1 MTKVF
6 RGAITLTNRLH
17 YQSNIECNDIFT
29 IDFQNLLVNLHD
41 KFNNE
46 VHEIRKDRLTNQK
59 KARNGSMPTPLA
71 KSDANSDW
79 KIKDLPED
87 LRTPGIE
94 ISGPASIAS
103 MLINALNPGPGGE
116 RAEGDLDDDEDAAGH
131 TLEDSILA
139 ARNRMQATLG
149 TLSFDNSK
157 TGKHY
162 ELQPGKIPFFMHR
175 ERGLHLDEPM
185 ITIDGS
191 PISATI
197 LGTALTLFFGGR
209 EQHKQG
215 DGVYFYIPKTESAR
229 ETKFYNNLF
238 TEIKN
243 SVSEISNINI
253 KAIIL
258 IESLPAVFQMEEMLY
273 ALGDYAAGLNA
284 ARWDLKASIL
294 EYVMHDKEF
303 VWPDRFDVTIQNTE
317 FMSNIFRRL
326 VAVCLKHNAV
336 PIGGMATA
344 LPSKDEEVNKEAA
357 KSIKA
362 DKEWE
367 AKQGF
372 IRAWVAHIYHMDP
385 AAEPFKKLQKSGWK
399 PTDEMKNPD
408 NYPVK
413 IEKPNGTLTKEG
425 TRQNIRTLIEYIEGW
440 LNGRG
445 AKGIDR
451 LAGKPGK
458 RPALME
464 DLATA
469 RISTG
474 QIAQRIIHKSFSEDT
489 EQEHSFKLVKEII
502 IDEKRDIIKL
512 LGNNPSDAQIN
523 KYEDSS
529 KIAMKWIKN
538 YTEFNFRSLGSYSR
552 KDLGNIANDKEAF

>member
-1 MTKVF
+1 MSD
-6 RGAITLTNRLH
+6 RLSFNS
-17 YQSNIECNDIFT
+17 QIECDDIFT
-29 IDFQNLLVNLHD
+29 PEFQTLLVNLHD
-41 KFNNE
+41 KFNDE
-46 VHEIRKDRLTNQK
+46 VKQIRKERIENQE
-59 KARNGSMPTPLA
+59 KARNGIMPSPLE
-71 KSDANSDW
+71 KSEANGEW
-79 KIKDLPED
+79 KIGELPDD
-87 LRTPGIE
+87 LRKPGIE
-94 ISGPASIAS
+94 ISGPAGIAS
-103 MLINALNPGPGGE
+103 MLINALNPGPGGV

-131 TLEDSILA
+131 TLEDSIHA
-139 ARNRMQATLG
+139 TRNRMNATLG
-149 TLSFDNSK
+149 TLTFDNQT

-175 ERGLHLDEPM
+175 ERGLHLDEPSV
-185 ITIDGS
+185 TIDNE

-209 EQHKQG
+209 AQHKSG

-229 ETKFYNNLF
+229 ETKFYNTLF

-243 SVSEISNINI
+243 SVSEINDINI

-258 IESLPAVFQMEEMLY
+258 IESLPAVFQMEEMLH
-273 ALGDYAAGLNA
+273 ALGEYAAGLNA

-294 EYVMHDKEF
+294 EYVMHDKDF

-326 VAVCLKHNAV
+326 VAICLKHDAV

-344 LPSKDEEVNKEAA
+344 LPSRDEEVNIEAA

-385 AAEPFKKLQKSGWK
+385 AAEPFKKLRESGWE
-399 PTDEMKNPD
+399 PSEDMKNPD

-413 IEKPNGTLTKEG
+413 IDNPNGTLTKEG
-425 TRQNIRTLIEYIEGW
+425 TRQNVRTLLEYIEGW

-474 QIAQRIIHKSFSEDT
+474 QIAQRIVHKSFSEDT
-489 EQEHSFKLVKEII
+489 EEEHTFKLVKEII
-502 IDEKRDIIKL
+502 NDETKDIINL
-512 LGNNPSDAQIN
+512 LGDDATDDQKS
-523 KYEDSS
+523 KYEKSS
-529 KIAMKWIKN
+529 KIAMQWIKN
-538 YTEFNFRSLGSYSR
+538 YTDYEFRSLGSYTR
-552 KDLGNIANDKEAF
+552 DDLEKIASSPDAF

>member
-1 MTKVF
+1 
-6 RGAITLTNRLH
+6 LTNRLY

-29 IDFQNLLVNLHD
+29 EDFKNLLVNLHD

-46 VHEIRKDRLTNQK
+46 VKEIRKDRLANQE
-59 KARNGSMPTPLA
+59 KARNGTMPSPLA
-71 KSDANSDW
+71 KSDANGEW
-79 KIKDLPED
+79 EIKDLPED

-103 MLINALNPGPGGE
+103 MLINALNPGPGGV

-149 TLSFDNSK
+149 TLSFDNPK

-162 ELQPGKIPFFMHR
+162 ELQTGKIPFFMHR

-185 ITIDGS
+185 VKIDGS
-191 PISATI
+191 PIAATI

-209 EQHKQG
+209 EQHKKG

-243 SVSEISNINI
+243 SVPEIFNINI

-258 IESLPAVFQMEEMLY
+258 IESLPAVFQMEEMLF

-344 LPSKDEEVNKEAA
+344 LPSKDEEVNIEAA

-367 AKQGF
+367 ANQGF

-385 AAEPFKKLQKSGWK
+385 ASEPFKKLRESGWE

-413 IEKPNGTLTKEG
+413 IDNPNGTLTKEG
-425 TRQNIRTLIEYIEGW
+425 TRQNIRTLLEYIEGW

-489 EQEHSFKLVKEII
+489 EQEHSYKLVKEII
-502 IDEKRDIIKL
+502 LDETKDIIKL
-512 LGNNPSDAQIN
+512 LGENASDDQIN

-529 KIAMKWIKN
+529 KIAMQWIKN

-552 KDLGNIANDKEAF
+552 KDLDDIANEKDAF

>member
-1 MTKVF
+1 M
-6 RGAITLTNRLH
+6 RDRLSF
-17 YQSNIECNDIFT
+17 QSQIECNDIFT
-29 IDFQNLLVNLHD
+29 PEFQTLLVNLHD
-41 KFNNE
+41 KFSDE
-46 VHEIRKDRLTNQK
+46 VKEIRKERIENQE
-59 KARNGSMPTPLA
+59 KARNGIMPAPLD
-71 KSDANSDW
+71 KSEANGEW
-79 KIKDLPED
+79 KIDDLPED
-87 LRTPGIE
+87 LRKPGIE
-94 ISGPASIAS
+94 ISGPAGIAS
-103 MLINALNPGPGGE
+103 MLINALNPGPGGV

-131 TLEDSILA
+131 TLEDSIHA
-139 ARNRMQATLG
+139 TRNRMNATLG
-149 TLSFDNSK
+149 TLTFDNKK

-162 ELQPGKIPFFMHR
+162 ELEPGKIPFFMHR
-175 ERGLHLDEPM
+175 ERGLHLDEPDV
-185 ITIDGS
+185 TIDGE

-209 EQHKQG
+209 EQHKKG
-215 DGVYFYIPKTESAR
+215 EGVYFYIPKTESAR
-229 ETKFYNNLF
+229 EAKFYNSLF
-238 TEIKN
+238 TEIKK
-243 SVSEISNINI
+243 SVNEINDINI

-258 IESLPAVFQMEEMLY
+258 IESLPAVFQMEEMLF
-273 ALGDYAAGLNA
+273 ALGEYAAGLNA

-326 VAVCLKHNAV
+326 VAICLKHDAV

-344 LPSKDEEVNKEAA
+344 LPSRDEDVNIEAA

-385 AAEPFKKLQKSGWK
+385 AAEPFKKLRQSGWE
-399 PTDEMKNPD
+399 PSEDMKNPD

-413 IEKPNGTLTKEG
+413 IDNPKGTLTKEG
-425 TRQNIRTLIEYIEGW
+425 TRQNVRTLLEYIEGW

-489 EQEHSFKLVKEII
+489 EEEHSFKLVKEII
-502 IDEKRDIIKL
+502 NDETRDIIDL
-512 LGNNPSDAQIN
+512 LGDDATEDQKL
-523 KYEDSS
+523 KYIKSS
-529 KIAMKWIKN
+529 KIAMQWIKN
-538 YTEFNFRSLGSYSR
+538 YTEYEFRSLGSYTR
-552 KDLGNIANDKEAF
+552 DDLEKIAANPEPF

>member
-1 MTKVF
+1 MSK
-6 RGAITLTNRLH
+6 RLS
-17 YQSNIECNDIFT
+17 YESSIECSDIFT
-29 IDFQNLLVNLHD
+29 EEFQNLLVKLHD

-46 VHEIRKDRLTNQK
+46 VSEIRKERIANQE
-59 KARNGSMPTPLA
+59 KARKGIMPQLLEP
-71 KSDANSDW
+71 SDANGQWEIS
-79 KIKDLPED
+79 DLPED

-94 ISGPASIAS
+94 ISGPAGIAS
-103 MLINALNPGPGGE
+103 MLINALNPGPGGV

-131 TLEDSILA
+131 TLEDSIHA

-149 TLSFDNSK
+149 TLQFDNEK

-175 ERGLHLDEPM
+175 ERGLHLDEPQV
-185 ITIDGS
+185 TVDGN
-191 PISATI
+191 PISATV

-209 EQHKQG
+209 EQHKKG
-215 DGVYFYIPKTESAR
+215 EGVYFYIPKTESAR
-229 ETKFYNNLF
+229 ETKFYNSLF

-243 SVSEISNINI
+243 SVNELSDVKI
-253 KAIIL
+253 KGIIL

-273 ALGDYAAGLNA
+273 ALGEYAAGLNA

-294 EYVMHDKEF
+294 EYVMHDENF

-326 VAVCLKHNAV
+326 VAICLKHNAV

-344 LPSKDEEVNKEAA
+344 LPSKDEEVNIEAA

-372 IRAWVAHIYHMDP
+372 LRAWVAHIYHMDP
-385 AAEPFKKLQKSGWK
+385 AAEPFKKIRESGWE
-399 PTDEMKNPD
+399 PSEEMKNPD

-413 IEKPNGTLTKEG
+413 IENPKGTLTKEG
-425 TRQNIRTLIEYIEGW
+425 TRQNVRTLLEYIEGW

-451 LAGKPGK
+451 LAGRPGK

-474 QIAQRIIHKSFSEDT
+474 QIAQRIIHKSVSEDT
-489 EQEHSFKLVKEII
+489 EEEHNFKLVKEII
-502 IDEKRDIIKL
+502 NDETKDIINL
-512 LGNNPSDAQIN
+512 LGDNASDIQKSN
-523 KYEDSS
+523 YGKSS
-529 KIAMKWIKN
+529 KIAMQWIKN
-538 YTEFNFRSLGSYSR
+538 YTEYEFRSLGSYTR
-552 KDLGNIANDKEAF
+552 DDLEKISDSPDAF

>member
-1 MTKVF
+1 MSK
-6 RGAITLTNRLH
+6 RLS
-17 YQSNIECNDIFT
+17 YESSIECSDIFT
-29 IDFQNLLVNLHD
+29 EEFQNLLVKLHD

-46 VHEIRKDRLTNQK
+46 VSEIRKERIANQE
-59 KARNGSMPTPLA
+59 KARKGIMPQLLEP
-71 KSDANSDW
+71 SDANGQWEIS
-79 KIKDLPED
+79 DLPED

-94 ISGPASIAS
+94 ISGPAGIAS
-103 MLINALNPGPGGE
+103 MLINALNPGPGGV

-131 TLEDSILA
+131 TLEDSIHA

-149 TLSFDNSK
+149 TLQFDNEK

-175 ERGLHLDEPM
+175 ERGLHLDEPQV
-185 ITIDGS
+185 TVDGN
-191 PISATI
+191 PISATV
-197 LGTALTLFFGGR
+197 LGAALTLFFGGR
-209 EQHKQG
+209 EQHKKG
-215 DGVYFYIPKTESAR
+215 EGVYFYIPKTESAR
-229 ETKFYNNLF
+229 ETKFYNSLF

-243 SVSEISNINI
+243 SVNELSDVKI
-253 KAIIL
+253 KGIIL

-273 ALGDYAAGLNA
+273 ALGEYAAGLNA

-294 EYVMHDKEF
+294 EYVMHDENF

-326 VAVCLKHNAV
+326 VAICLKHNAV

-344 LPSKDEEVNKEAA
+344 LPSKDEEVNIEAA

-372 IRAWVAHIYHMDP
+372 LRAWVAHIYHMDP
-385 AAEPFKKLQKSGWK
+385 AAEPFKKIRESGWE
-399 PTDEMKNPD
+399 PSEEMKNPD

-413 IEKPNGTLTKEG
+413 IENPKGTLTKEG
-425 TRQNIRTLIEYIEGW
+425 TRQNVRTLLEYIEGW

-451 LAGKPGK
+451 LAGRPGK

-474 QIAQRIIHKSFSEDT
+474 QIAQRIIHKSVSEDT
-489 EQEHSFKLVKEII
+489 EEEHNFKLVKEII
-502 IDEKRDIIKL
+502 KDETKDIINL
-512 LGNNPSDAQIN
+512 LGDNASDIQKTN
-523 KYEDSS
+523 YGKSS
-529 KIAMKWIKN
+529 KIAMQWIKN
-538 YTEFNFRSLGSYSR
+538 YTEYEFRSLGSYTR
-552 KDLGNIANDKEAF
+552 DDLEKISNSPDAF

>member
-1 MTKVF
+1 MSD
-6 RGAITLTNRLH
+6 RLSFNS
-17 YQSNIECNDIFT
+17 QIECDDIFT
-29 IDFQNLLVNLHD
+29 PEFQTLLVNLHD
-41 KFNNE
+41 KFNDE
-46 VHEIRKDRLTNQK
+46 VKQIRKERIENQE
-59 KARNGSMPTPLA
+59 KARNGIMPSPLE
-71 KSDANSDW
+71 KSEANGEW
-79 KIKDLPED
+79 KIGELPDD
-87 LRTPGIE
+87 LRKPGIE
-94 ISGPASIAS
+94 ISGPAGIAS
-103 MLINALNPGPGGE
+103 MLINALNPGPGGV

-131 TLEDSILA
+131 TLEDSIHA
-139 ARNRMQATLG
+139 TRNRMNATLG
-149 TLSFDNSK
+149 TLTFDNQT

-175 ERGLHLDEPM
+175 ERGLHLDEPSV
-185 ITIDGS
+185 TIDNE

-209 EQHKQG
+209 AQHKSG

-229 ETKFYNNLF
+229 ETKFYNSLF

-243 SVSEISNINI
+243 SVSEINDINI

-258 IESLPAVFQMEEMLY
+258 IESLPAVFQMEEMLH
-273 ALGDYAAGLNA
+273 ALGEYAAGLNA

-294 EYVMHDKEF
+294 EYVMHDKDF

-326 VAVCLKHNAV
+326 VAICLKHDAV

-344 LPSKDEEVNKEAA
+344 LPSRDEEVNIEAA

-385 AAEPFKKLQKSGWK
+385 AAEPFKKLRESGWE
-399 PTDEMKNPD
+399 PSEDMKNPD

-413 IEKPNGTLTKEG
+413 IDNPNGTLTKEG
-425 TRQNIRTLIEYIEGW
+425 TRQNVRTLLEYIEGW

-474 QIAQRIIHKSFSEDT
+474 QIAQRIVHKSFSEDT
-489 EQEHSFKLVKEII
+489 EEEHTFKLVKEII
-502 IDEKRDIIKL
+502 NDETKDIINL
-512 LGNNPSDAQIN
+512 LGDDATDDQKS
-523 KYEDSS
+523 KYEKSS
-529 KIAMKWIKN
+529 KIAMQWIKN
-538 YTEFNFRSLGSYSR
+538 YTDYEFRSLGSYTR
-552 KDLGNIANDKEAF
+552 DDLEKIASSPDAF

>member
-1 MTKVF
+1 
-6 RGAITLTNRLH
+6 LSDRLSFNS
-17 YQSNIECNDIFT
+17 QIECDDIFT
-29 IDFQNLLVNLHD
+29 PEFQTLLVNLHD
-41 KFNNE
+41 KFNDE
-46 VHEIRKDRLTNQK
+46 VKQIRKERIENQE
-59 KARNGSMPTPLA
+59 KARNGIMPSPLE
-71 KSDANSDW
+71 KSEANGEW
-79 KIKDLPED
+79 KIGELPDD
-87 LRTPGIE
+87 LRKPGIE
-94 ISGPASIAS
+94 ISGPAGIAS
-103 MLINALNPGPGGE
+103 MLINALNPGPGGV

-131 TLEDSILA
+131 TLEDSIHA
-139 ARNRMQATLG
+139 TRNRMNATLG
-149 TLSFDNSK
+149 TLTFDNQT

-175 ERGLHLDEPM
+175 ERGLHLDEPSV
-185 ITIDGS
+185 TIDNE

-209 EQHKQG
+209 AQHKSG

-229 ETKFYNNLF
+229 ETKFYNSLF

-243 SVSEISNINI
+243 SVSEINDINI

-258 IESLPAVFQMEEMLY
+258 IESLPAVFQMEEMLH
-273 ALGDYAAGLNA
+273 ALGEYAAGLNA

-294 EYVMHDKEF
+294 EYVMHDKDF

-326 VAVCLKHNAV
+326 VAICLKHDAV

-344 LPSKDEEVNKEAA
+344 LPSRDEEVNIEAA

-385 AAEPFKKLQKSGWK
+385 AAEPFKKLRESGWE
-399 PTDEMKNPD
+399 PSEDMKNPD

-413 IEKPNGTLTKEG
+413 IDNPNGTLTKEG
-425 TRQNIRTLIEYIEGW
+425 TRQNVRTLLEYIEGW

-474 QIAQRIIHKSFSEDT
+474 QIAQRIVHKSFSEDT
-489 EQEHSFKLVKEII
+489 EEEHTFKLVKEII
-502 IDEKRDIIKL
+502 NDETKDIINL
-512 LGNNPSDAQIN
+512 LGDDATDDQKS
-523 KYEDSS
+523 KYEKSS
-529 KIAMKWIKN
+529 KIAMQWIKN
-538 YTEFNFRSLGSYSR
+538 YTDYEFRSLGSYTR
-552 KDLGNIANDKEAF
+552 DDLEKIASSPDAF

>member
-1 MTKVF
+1 MSD
-6 RGAITLTNRLH
+6 RLSFNS
-17 YQSNIECNDIFT
+17 QIECDDIFT
-29 IDFQNLLVNLHD
+29 PEFQTLLVNLHD
-41 KFNNE
+41 KFNDE
-46 VHEIRKDRLTNQK
+46 VKQIRKERIENQE
-59 KARNGSMPTPLA
+59 KARNGIMPSPLE
-71 KSDANSDW
+71 KSEANGEW
-79 KIKDLPED
+79 KIGELPDD
-87 LRTPGIE
+87 LRKPGIE
-94 ISGPASIAS
+94 ISGPAGIAS
-103 MLINALNPGPGGE
+103 MLINALNPGPGGV

-131 TLEDSILA
+131 TLEDSIHA
-139 ARNRMQATLG
+139 TRNRMNATLG
-149 TLSFDNSK
+149 TLTFDNQT

-175 ERGLHLDEPM
+175 ERGLHLDEPSV
-185 ITIDGS
+185 TIDNE

-209 EQHKQG
+209 AQHKSG

-229 ETKFYNNLF
+229 ETKFYNSLF

-243 SVSEISNINI
+243 SVSEINDINI

-258 IESLPAVFQMEEMLY
+258 IESLPAVFQMEEMLH
-273 ALGDYAAGLNA
+273 ALGEYAAGLNA

-294 EYVMHDKEF
+294 EYVMHDKDF

-326 VAVCLKHNAV
+326 VAICLKHDAV

-344 LPSKDEEVNKEAA
+344 LPSRDEEVNIEAA

-385 AAEPFKKLQKSGWK
+385 AAEPFKKLRESGWE
-399 PTDEMKNPD
+399 PSEDMKNPD

-413 IEKPNGTLTKEG
+413 IDNPNGTLTKEG
-425 TRQNIRTLIEYIEGW
+425 TRQNVRTLLEYIEGW

-474 QIAQRIIHKSFSEDT
+474 QIAQRIVHKSFSEDT
-489 EQEHSFKLVKEII
+489 EEEHTFKLVKEII
-502 IDEKRDIIKL
+502 NDETKDIINL
-512 LGNNPSDAQIN
+512 LGDDATDDQKS
-523 KYEDSS
+523 KYEKSS
-529 KIAMKWIKN
+529 KIAMQWIKN
-538 YTEFNFRSLGSYSR
+538 YTDYEFRSLGSYTR
-552 KDLGNIANDKEAF
+552 NDLEKIASSPDAF

>member
-1 MTKVF
+1 M
-6 RGAITLTNRLH
+6 RDRLSF
-17 YQSNIECNDIFT
+17 QSQIECNDIFT
-29 IDFQNLLVNLHD
+29 PEFQTLLVNLHD
-41 KFNNE
+41 KFSDE
-46 VHEIRKDRLTNQK
+46 VKEIRKERIENQE
-59 KARNGSMPTPLA
+59 KARNGIMPAPLD
-71 KSDANSDW
+71 KSEANGEW
-79 KIKDLPED
+79 KIDDLPED
-87 LRTPGIE
+87 LRKPGIE
-94 ISGPASIAS
+94 ISGPAGIAS
-103 MLINALNPGPGGE
+103 MLINALNPGPGGV

-131 TLEDSILA
+131 TLEDSIHA
-139 ARNRMQATLG
+139 TRNRMNATLG
-149 TLSFDNSK
+149 TLTFDNKK

-162 ELQPGKIPFFMHR
+162 ELEPGKIPFFMHR
-175 ERGLHLDEPM
+175 ERGLHLDEPDV
-185 ITIDGS
+185 TIDGE

-209 EQHKQG
+209 EQHKKG
-215 DGVYFYIPKTESAR
+215 EGVYFYIPKTESAR
-229 ETKFYNNLF
+229 EAKFYNSLF
-238 TEIKN
+238 TEIKK
-243 SVSEISNINI
+243 SVNEINDINI

-258 IESLPAVFQMEEMLY
+258 IESLPAVFQMEEMLF
-273 ALGDYAAGLNA
+273 ALGEYAAGLNA

-326 VAVCLKHNAV
+326 VAICLKHDAV

-344 LPSKDEEVNKEAA
+344 LPSRDEDVNIEAA

-385 AAEPFKKLQKSGWK
+385 AAEPFKKLRQSGWE
-399 PTDEMKNPD
+399 PSEDMKNPD

-413 IEKPNGTLTKEG
+413 IDNPKGTLTKEG
-425 TRQNIRTLIEYIEGW
+425 TRQNVRTLLEYIEGW

-489 EQEHSFKLVKEII
+489 EEEHSFKLVKGII
-502 IDEKRDIIKL
+502 NDETRDIIDL
-512 LGNNPSDAQIN
+512 LGDDATEDQKL
-523 KYEDSS
+523 KYIKSS
-529 KIAMKWIKN
+529 KIAMQWIKN
-538 YTEFNFRSLGSYSR
+538 YTEYEFRSLGSYTR
-552 KDLGNIANDKEAF
+552 DDLEKIAANPEPF

>member
-1 MTKVF
+1 MP
-6 RGAITLTNRLH
+6 APL
-17 YQSNIECNDIFT
+17 
-29 IDFQNLLVNLHD
+29 D
-41 KFNNE
+41 KSE
-46 VHEIRKDRLTNQK
+46 
-59 KARNGSMPTPLA
+59 ANGE
-71 KSDANSDW
+71 W
-79 KIKDLPED
+79 KIDDLPED
-87 LRTPGIE
+87 LRKPGIE
-94 ISGPASIAS
+94 ISGPAGIAS
-103 MLINALNPGPGGE
+103 MLINALNPGPGGV

-131 TLEDSILA
+131 TLEDSIHA
-139 ARNRMQATLG
+139 TRNRMNATLG
-149 TLSFDNSK
+149 TLTFDNKK

-162 ELQPGKIPFFMHR
+162 ELEPGKIPFFMHR
-175 ERGLHLDEPM
+175 ERGLHLDEPDV
-185 ITIDGS
+185 TIDGE

-209 EQHKQG
+209 EQHKKG
-215 DGVYFYIPKTESAR
+215 EGVYFYIPKTESAR
-229 ETKFYNNLF
+229 EAKFYNSLF
-238 TEIKN
+238 TEIKK
-243 SVSEISNINI
+243 SVNEINDINI

-258 IESLPAVFQMEEMLY
+258 IESLPAVFQMEEMLF
-273 ALGDYAAGLNA
+273 ALGEYAAGLNA

-326 VAVCLKHNAV
+326 VAICLKHDAV

-344 LPSKDEEVNKEAA
+344 LPSRDEDVNIEAA

-385 AAEPFKKLQKSGWK
+385 AAEPFKKLRQSGWE
-399 PTDEMKNPD
+399 PSEDMKNPD

-413 IEKPNGTLTKEG
+413 IDNPKGTLTKEG
-425 TRQNIRTLIEYIEGW
+425 TRQNVRTLLEYIEGW

-489 EQEHSFKLVKEII
+489 EEEHSFKLVKEII
-502 IDEKRDIIKL
+502 NDETRDIIDL
-512 LGNNPSDAQIN
+512 LGDDATEDQKL
-523 KYEDSS
+523 KYIKSS
-529 KIAMKWIKN
+529 KIAMQWIKN
-538 YTEFNFRSLGSYSR
+538 YTEYEFRSLGSYTR
-552 KDLGNIANDKEAF
+552 DDLEKIAANPEPF

>member
-1 MTKVF
+1 L
-6 RGAITLTNRLH
+6 RDRLSF
-17 YQSNIECNDIFT
+17 QSQIECNDIFT
-29 IDFQNLLVNLHD
+29 PEFQTLLVNLHD
-41 KFNNE
+41 KFSDE
-46 VHEIRKDRLTNQK
+46 VKEIRKERIENQE
-59 KARNGSMPTPLA
+59 KARNGIMPAPLD
-71 KSDANSDW
+71 KSEANGEW
-79 KIKDLPED
+79 KIDDLPED
-87 LRTPGIE
+87 LRKPGIE
-94 ISGPASIAS
+94 ISGPAGIAS
-103 MLINALNPGPGGE
+103 MLINALNPGPGGV

-131 TLEDSILA
+131 TLEDSIHA
-139 ARNRMQATLG
+139 TRNRMNATLG
-149 TLSFDNSK
+149 TLTFDNKK

-162 ELQPGKIPFFMHR
+162 ELEPGKIPFFMHR
-175 ERGLHLDEPM
+175 ERGLHLDEPDV
-185 ITIDGS
+185 TIDGE

-209 EQHKQG
+209 EQHKKG
-215 DGVYFYIPKTESAR
+215 EGVYFYIPKTESAR
-229 ETKFYNNLF
+229 EAKFYNSLF
-238 TEIKN
+238 TEIKK
-243 SVSEISNINI
+243 SVNEINDINI

-258 IESLPAVFQMEEMLY
+258 IESLPAVFQMEEMLF
-273 ALGDYAAGLNA
+273 ALGEYAAGLNA

-326 VAVCLKHNAV
+326 VAICLKHDAV

-344 LPSKDEEVNKEAA
+344 LPSRDEDVNIEAA

-385 AAEPFKKLQKSGWK
+385 AAEPFKKLRQSGWE
-399 PTDEMKNPD
+399 PSEDMKNPD

-413 IEKPNGTLTKEG
+413 IDNPKGTLTKEG
-425 TRQNIRTLIEYIEGW
+425 TRQNVRTLLEYIEGW

-489 EQEHSFKLVKEII
+489 EEEHSFKLVKEII
-502 IDEKRDIIKL
+502 NDETRDIIDL
-512 LGNNPSDAQIN
+512 LGDDATEDQKL
-523 KYEDSS
+523 KYIKSS
-529 KIAMKWIKN
+529 KIAMQWIKN
-538 YTEFNFRSLGSYSR
+538 YTEYEFRSLGSYTR
-552 KDLGNIANDKEAF
+552 DDLEKIAANPEPF

>member
-1 MTKVF
+1 M
-6 RGAITLTNRLH
+6 N
-17 YQSNIECNDIFT
+17 
-29 IDFQNLLVNLHD
+29 
-41 KFNNE
+41 
-46 VHEIRKDRLTNQK
+46 K
-59 KARNGSMPTPLA
+59 KT
-71 KSDANSDW
+71 
-79 KIKDLPED
+79 KDLLNRDSKKSKKKVES
-87 LRTPGIE
+87 
-94 ISGPASIAS
+94 ISKQLHPH
-103 MLINALNPGPGGE
+103 
-116 RAEGDLDDDEDAAGH
+116 DDEPDPTADMGNYNFTQMLFAFC
-131 TLEDSILA
+131 
-139 ARNRMQATLG
+139 LG
-149 TLSFDNSK
+149 FVTMFVLSVN
-157 TGKHY
+157 
-162 ELQPGKIPFFMHR
+162 
-175 ERGLHLDEPM
+175 
-185 ITIDGS
+185 
-191 PISATI
+191 
-197 LGTALTLFFGGR
+197 
-209 EQHKQG
+209 
-215 DGVYFYIPKTESAR
+215 
-229 ETKFYNNLF
+229 
-238 TEIKN
+238 EIN
-243 SVSEISNINI
+243 DINI

-258 IESLPAVFQMEEMLY
+258 IESLPAVFQMEEMLF
-273 ALGDYAAGLNA
+273 ALGEYAAGLNA

-326 VAVCLKHNAV
+326 VAICLKHDAV

-344 LPSKDEEVNKEAA
+344 LPSRDEDVNIEAA

-385 AAEPFKKLQKSGWK
+385 AAEPFKKLRQSGWE
-399 PTDEMKNPD
+399 PSEDMKNPD

-413 IEKPNGTLTKEG
+413 IDNPKGTLTKEG
-425 TRQNIRTLIEYIEGW
+425 TRQNVRTLLEYIEGW

-489 EQEHSFKLVKEII
+489 EEEHSFKLVKEII
-502 IDEKRDIIKL
+502 NDETRDIIDL
-512 LGNNPSDAQIN
+512 LGDDATEDRKL
-523 KYEDSS
+523 KYIKSS
-529 KIAMKWIKN
+529 KIAMQWIKN
-538 YTEFNFRSLGSYSR
+538 YTEYEFRSLGSYTR
-552 KDLGNIANDKEAF
+552 DDLEKIAANPEPF

>member
-1 MTKVF
+1 MSK
-6 RGAITLTNRLH
+6 RLS
-17 YQSNIECNDIFT
+17 YESSIECSDIFT
-29 IDFQNLLVNLHD
+29 EEFQNLLVKLHE

-46 VHEIRKDRLTNQK
+46 VSEIRKERIANQE
-59 KARNGSMPTPLA
+59 KARKGIMPQLLEP
-71 KSDANSDW
+71 SDANGQWEIS
-79 KIKDLPED
+79 DLPED

-94 ISGPASIAS
+94 ISGPAGIAS
-103 MLINALNPGPGGE
+103 MLINALNPGPGGV

-131 TLEDSILA
+131 TLEDSIHA

-149 TLSFDNSK
+149 TLQFDNEK

-175 ERGLHLDEPM
+175 ERGLHLDEPQV
-185 ITIDGS
+185 TVDGN
-191 PISATI
+191 PISATV
-197 LGTALTLFFGGR
+197 LGAALTLFFGGR
-209 EQHKQG
+209 EQHKKG
-215 DGVYFYIPKTESAR
+215 EGVYFYIPKTESAR
-229 ETKFYNNLF
+229 ETKFYNSLF

-243 SVSEISNINI
+243 SVNELSDVKI
-253 KAIIL
+253 KGIIL

-273 ALGDYAAGLNA
+273 ALGEYAAGLNA

-294 EYVMHDKEF
+294 EYVMHDENF

-326 VAVCLKHNAV
+326 VAICLKHNAV

-344 LPSKDEEVNKEAA
+344 LPSKDEEVNIEAA

-372 IRAWVAHIYHMDP
+372 LRAWVAHIYHMDP
-385 AAEPFKKLQKSGWK
+385 AAEPFKKLRESGWE
-399 PTDEMKNPD
+399 PSEEMKNPD

-413 IEKPNGTLTKEG
+413 IENPKGTLTKEG
-425 TRQNIRTLIEYIEGW
+425 TRQNVRTLLEYIEGW

-451 LAGKPGK
+451 LAGRPGK

-474 QIAQRIIHKSFSEDT
+474 QIAQRIIHKSVSEDT
-489 EQEHSFKLVKEII
+489 EEEHNFKLVKEII
-502 IDEKRDIIKL
+502 NDETKDIINL
-512 LGNNPSDAQIN
+512 LGDNASDIQKSN
-523 KYEDSS
+523 YGKSS
-529 KIAMKWIKN
+529 KIAMQWIKN
-538 YTEFNFRSLGSYSR
+538 YTEYEFRSLGSYTR
-552 KDLGNIANDKEAF
+552 DDLEKISNSPDAF

>member
-1 MTKVF
+1 MSD
-6 RGAITLTNRLH
+6 RLSFNS
-17 YQSNIECNDIFT
+17 QIECDDIFT
-29 IDFQNLLVNLHD
+29 PEFQTLLVNLHD
-41 KFNNE
+41 KFNDE
-46 VHEIRKDRLTNQK
+46 VKQIRKERIENQE
-59 KARNGSMPTPLA
+59 KARNGIMPSPLE
-71 KSDANSDW
+71 KSEANGEW
-79 KIKDLPED
+79 KIGELPDD
-87 LRTPGIE
+87 LRKPGIE
-94 ISGPASIAS
+94 ISGPAGIAS
-103 MLINALNPGPGGE
+103 MLINALNPGPGGI

-131 TLEDSILA
+131 TLEDSINA
-139 ARNRMQATLG
+139 TRNRMNATLG
-149 TLSFDNSK
+149 TLTFDNQT

-175 ERGLHLDEPM
+175 ERGLHLDEPSV
-185 ITIDGS
+185 TVDNE

-209 EQHKQG
+209 AQHKSG

-229 ETKFYNNLF
+229 ETKFYNSLF

-243 SVSEISNINI
+243 SVSEINDINI

-258 IESLPAVFQMEEMLY
+258 IESLPAVFQMEEMLH
-273 ALGDYAAGLNA
+273 ALGEYAAGLNA

-294 EYVMHDKEF
+294 EYVMHDKDF

-326 VAVCLKHNAV
+326 VAICLKHDAV

-344 LPSKDEEVNKEAA
+344 LPSRDEEVNIEAA

-385 AAEPFKKLQKSGWK
+385 AAEPFKKLRESGWE
-399 PTDEMKNPD
+399 PSEDMKNPD

-413 IEKPNGTLTKEG
+413 IDNPNGTLTKEG
-425 TRQNIRTLIEYIEGW
+425 TRQNVRTLLEYIEGW

-474 QIAQRIIHKSFSEDT
+474 QIAQRIVHKSFSEDT
-489 EQEHSFKLVKEII
+489 EEEHTFKLVKEII
-502 IDEKRDIIKL
+502 NDETKDIINL
-512 LGNNPSDAQIN
+512 LGDDATDDQKS
-523 KYEDSS
+523 KYEKSS
-529 KIAMKWIKN
+529 KIAMQWIKN
-538 YTEFNFRSLGSYSR
+538 YTDYEFRSLGSYTR
-552 KDLGNIANDKEAF
+552 DDLEKIASSPDAF

>member
-1 MTKVF
+1 MSD
-6 RGAITLTNRLH
+6 RLSFNS
-17 YQSNIECNDIFT
+17 QIECDDIFT
-29 IDFQNLLVNLHD
+29 PEFQTLLVNLHD
-41 KFNNE
+41 KFNDE
-46 VHEIRKDRLTNQK
+46 VKQIRKERIENQE
-59 KARNGSMPTPLA
+59 KARNGIMPSPLE
-71 KSDANSDW
+71 KSEANGEW
-79 KIKDLPED
+79 KIGELPDD
-87 LRTPGIE
+87 LRKPGIE
-94 ISGPASIAS
+94 ISGPAGIAS
-103 MLINALNPGPGGE
+103 MLINALNPGPGGV

-131 TLEDSILA
+131 TLEDSIHA
-139 ARNRMQATLG
+139 TRNRMNATLG
-149 TLSFDNSK
+149 TLTFDNQT

-175 ERGLHLDEPM
+175 ERGLHLDEPSV
-185 ITIDGS
+185 TIDNE

-209 EQHKQG
+209 AQHKSG

-229 ETKFYNNLF
+229 ETKFYNSLF

-243 SVSEISNINI
+243 SVSEINDINI

-258 IESLPAVFQMEEMLY
+258 IESLPAVFQMEEMLH
-273 ALGDYAAGLNA
+273 ALGEYAAGLNA

-294 EYVMHDKEF
+294 EYVMHDKDF

-326 VAVCLKHNAV
+326 VAICLKHDAV

-344 LPSKDEEVNKEAA
+344 LPSRDEEVNIEAA

-385 AAEPFKKLQKSGWK
+385 AAEPFKKLRESGWE
-399 PTDEMKNPD
+399 PSEDMKNPD

-413 IEKPNGTLTKEG
+413 IDNPNGTLTKEG
-425 TRQNIRTLIEYIEGW
+425 TRQNVRTLLEYIEGW

-474 QIAQRIIHKSFSEDT
+474 QIAQRIVHKSFSEDT
-489 EQEHSFKLVKEII
+489 EEEHTFKLVKEII
-502 IDEKRDIIKL
+502 NDETKDIINL
-512 LGNNPSDAQIN
+512 LGDDATDDQKT
-523 KYEDSS
+523 KYEKSS
-529 KIAMKWIKN
+529 KIAMQWIKN
-538 YTEFNFRSLGSYSR
+538 YTDYEFRSLGSYTR
-552 KDLGNIANDKEAF
+552 DDLEKIASSPDAF

>member
-1 MTKVF
+1 M
-6 RGAITLTNRLH
+6 RDRLSF
-17 YQSNIECNDIFT
+17 QSQIECNDIFT
-29 IDFQNLLVNLHD
+29 PEFQTLLVNLHD
-41 KFNNE
+41 KFSDE
-46 VHEIRKDRLTNQK
+46 VKEIRKERIENQE
-59 KARNGSMPTPLA
+59 KARNGIMPAPLD
-71 KSDANSDW
+71 KSEANGEW
-79 KIKDLPED
+79 KIDDLPED
-87 LRTPGIE
+87 LRKPGIE
-94 ISGPASIAS
+94 ISGPAGIAS
-103 MLINALNPGPGGE
+103 MLINALNPGPGGV

-131 TLEDSILA
+131 TLEDSIHA
-139 ARNRMQATLG
+139 TRNRMNATLG
-149 TLSFDNSK
+149 TLTFDNKK

-162 ELQPGKIPFFMHR
+162 ELEPGKIPFFMHR
-175 ERGLHLDEPM
+175 ERGLHLDEPDV
-185 ITIDGS
+185 TIDGE

-209 EQHKQG
+209 EHHKKG
-215 DGVYFYIPKTESAR
+215 EGVYFYIPKTESAR
-229 ETKFYNNLF
+229 EAKFYNSLF
-238 TEIKN
+238 TEIKK
-243 SVSEISNINI
+243 SVNEINDINI

-258 IESLPAVFQMEEMLY
+258 IESLPAVFQMEEMLF
-273 ALGDYAAGLNA
+273 ALGEYAAGLNA

-326 VAVCLKHNAV
+326 VAICLKHDAV

-344 LPSKDEEVNKEAA
+344 LPSRDEDVNIEAA

-385 AAEPFKKLQKSGWK
+385 AAEPFKKLRQSGWE
-399 PTDEMKNPD
+399 PSEDMKNPD

-413 IEKPNGTLTKEG
+413 IDNPKGTLTKEG
-425 TRQNIRTLIEYIEGW
+425 TRQNVRTLLEYIEGW

-489 EQEHSFKLVKEII
+489 EEEHSFKLVKEII
-502 IDEKRDIIKL
+502 NDETRDIIDL
-512 LGNNPSDAQIN
+512 LGDDATEDQKL
-523 KYEDSS
+523 KYIKSS
-529 KIAMKWIKN
+529 KIAMQWIKN
-538 YTEFNFRSLGSYSR
+538 YTEYEFRSLGSYTR
-552 KDLGNIANDKEAF
+552 DDLEKIAANPEPF

>member
-1 MTKVF
+1 
-6 RGAITLTNRLH
+6 LSDRLSFNS
-17 YQSNIECNDIFT
+17 QIECDDIFT
-29 IDFQNLLVNLHD
+29 PEFQTLLVNLHD
-41 KFNNE
+41 KFNDE
-46 VHEIRKDRLTNQK
+46 VKQIRKERIENQE
-59 KARNGSMPTPLA
+59 KARNGIMPSPLE
-71 KSDANSDW
+71 KSEANGEW
-79 KIKDLPED
+79 KIGELPDD
-87 LRTPGIE
+87 LRKPGIE
-94 ISGPASIAS
+94 ISGPAGIAS
-103 MLINALNPGPGGE
+103 MLINALNPGPGGV

-131 TLEDSILA
+131 TLEDSIHA
-139 ARNRMQATLG
+139 TRNRMNATLG
-149 TLSFDNSK
+149 TLTFDNQT

-175 ERGLHLDEPM
+175 ERGLHLDEPSV
-185 ITIDGS
+185 TIDNE

-209 EQHKQG
+209 AQHKSG
-215 DGVYFYIPKTESAR
+215 DGVYFYIPKTESAS
-229 ETKFYNNLF
+229 ETKFYNSLF

-243 SVSEISNINI
+243 SVSEINDINI

-258 IESLPAVFQMEEMLY
+258 IESLPAVFQMEEMLH
-273 ALGDYAAGLNA
+273 ALGEYAAGLNA

-294 EYVMHDKEF
+294 EYVMHDKDF

-326 VAVCLKHNAV
+326 VAICLKHDAV

-344 LPSKDEEVNKEAA
+344 LPSRDEEVNIEAA

-385 AAEPFKKLQKSGWK
+385 AAEPFKKLRESGWE
-399 PTDEMKNPD
+399 PSEDMKNPD

-413 IEKPNGTLTKEG
+413 IDNPNGTLTKEG
-425 TRQNIRTLIEYIEGW
+425 TRQNVRTLLEYIEGW

-474 QIAQRIIHKSFSEDT
+474 QIAQRIVHKSFSEDT
-489 EQEHSFKLVKEII
+489 EEEHTFKLVKEII
-502 IDEKRDIIKL
+502 NDETKDIINL
-512 LGNNPSDAQIN
+512 LGDDATDDQKSN
-523 KYEDSS
+523 YEKSS
-529 KIAMKWIKN
+529 KIAMQWIKN
-538 YTEFNFRSLGSYSR
+538 YTDYEFRSLGSYTR
-552 KDLGNIANDKEAF
+552 DDLEKIASSPDAF

>member
-1 MTKVF
+1 MSD
-6 RGAITLTNRLH
+6 RLSFNS
-17 YQSNIECNDIFT
+17 QIECDDIFT
-29 IDFQNLLVNLHD
+29 LEFQTLLVNLHD
-41 KFNNE
+41 KFNDE
-46 VHEIRKDRLTNQK
+46 VKQIRKERIENQE
-59 KARNGSMPTPLA
+59 KARNGIMPSPLE
-71 KSDANSDW
+71 KSEANGEW
-79 KIKDLPED
+79 KIGELPDD
-87 LRTPGIE
+87 LRKPGIE
-94 ISGPASIAS
+94 ISGPAGIAS
-103 MLINALNPGPGGE
+103 MLINALNPGPGGV

-131 TLEDSILA
+131 TLEDSIHA
-139 ARNRMQATLG
+139 TRNRMNATLG
-149 TLSFDNSK
+149 TLTFDNQT

-175 ERGLHLDEPM
+175 ERGLHLDEPSV
-185 ITIDGS
+185 TIDNE

-209 EQHKQG
+209 AQHKSG
-215 DGVYFYIPKTESAR
+215 DGVYFYIPKTESAS
-229 ETKFYNNLF
+229 ETKFYNSLF

-243 SVSEISNINI
+243 SVSEINDINI

-258 IESLPAVFQMEEMLY
+258 IESLPAVFQMEEMLH
-273 ALGDYAAGLNA
+273 ALGEYAAGLNA

-294 EYVMHDKEF
+294 EYVMHDKDF

-326 VAVCLKHNAV
+326 VAICLKHDAV

-344 LPSKDEEVNKEAA
+344 LPSRDEEVNIEAA

-385 AAEPFKKLQKSGWK
+385 AAEPFKKLRESGWE
-399 PTDEMKNPD
+399 PSEDMKNPD

-413 IEKPNGTLTKEG
+413 IDNPNGTLTKEG
-425 TRQNIRTLIEYIEGW
+425 TRQNVRTLLEYIEGW

-474 QIAQRIIHKSFSEDT
+474 QIAQRIVHKSFSEDT
-489 EQEHSFKLVKEII
+489 EEEHTFKLVKEII
-502 IDEKRDIIKL
+502 NDETKDIINL
-512 LGNNPSDAQIN
+512 LGDDATDDQKSN
-523 KYEDSS
+523 YEKSS
-529 KIAMKWIKN
+529 KIAMQWIKN
-538 YTEFNFRSLGSYSR
+538 YTDYEFRSLGSYTR
-552 KDLGNIANDKEAF
+552 DDLEKIASSPDAF

>member
-1 MTKVF
+1 MSK
-6 RGAITLTNRLH
+6 RLS
-17 YQSNIECNDIFT
+17 YISSIDCSDIFT
-29 IDFQNLLVNLHD
+29 EEFQDLLVKLHD

-46 VHEIRKDRLTNQK
+46 VSEIRKERIANQE
-59 KARNGSMPTPLA
+59 KARNGIMPKLLE
-71 KSDANSDW
+71 SSEANGDW
-79 KIKDLPED
+79 EIPELPAD

-94 ISGPASIAS
+94 ISGPAGIAS
-103 MLINALNPGPGGE
+103 MLINALNPGPGGV

-131 TLEDSILA
+131 TLEDSVYA

-149 TLSFDNSK
+149 TLQFDNET

-162 ELQPGKIPFFMHR
+162 ELEPGKIPFFMHR
-175 ERGLHLDEPM
+175 ERGLHLDETM
-185 ITIDGS
+185 VTVDGD

-209 EQHKQG
+209 EQHKKGQ
-215 DGVYFYIPKTESAR
+215 GVYFYIPKTESAR
-229 ETKFYNNLF
+229 ETKFYNSLF

-243 SVSEISNINI
+243 SVSELSDLNI
-253 KAIIL
+253 KGIIL

-273 ALGDYAAGLNA
+273 ALGEYAAGLNA

-294 EYVMHDKEF
+294 EYVMHDENF

-326 VAVCLKHNAV
+326 VAICLKHNAV

-344 LPSKDEEVNKEAA
+344 LPSRDEEVNIEAA

-372 IRAWVAHIYHMDP
+372 LRAWVAHIYHMDP
-385 AAEPFKKLQKSGWK
+385 AAEPFKRLRESGWE
-399 PTDEMKNPD
+399 PSEEMKNPD
-408 NYPVK
+408 NYPVNIGNPK
-413 IEKPNGTLTKEG
+413 GTLTKEG
-425 TRQNIRTLIEYIEGW
+425 TRQNVRTLVEYIEGW

-451 LAGKPGK
+451 LAGRPGK

-474 QIAQRIIHKSFSEDT
+474 QIAQRIIHKSVSEDT
-489 EQEHSFKLVKEII
+489 EEEHTFKLVKEII
-502 IDEKRDIIKL
+502 IDETKDIINL
-512 LGNNPSDAQIN
+512 LGENASDNQKT
-523 KYEDSS
+523 KYNQAS

-538 YTEFNFRSLGSYSR
+538 YTEYEFRSLGSYTR
-552 KDLGNIANDKEAF
+552 DDLQKIANSPDAF

>member
-1 MTKVF
+1 M
-6 RGAITLTNRLH
+6 RDRLSF
-17 YQSNIECNDIFT
+17 QSQIECNDIFT
-29 IDFQNLLVNLHD
+29 SEFQTLLVNLHD
-41 KFNNE
+41 KFSDE
-46 VHEIRKDRLTNQK
+46 VKEIRKERIENQE
-59 KARNGSMPTPLA
+59 KARNGIMPAPLD
-71 KSDANSDW
+71 KSEANGEW
-79 KIKDLPED
+79 KIDDLPED
-87 LRTPGIE
+87 LRKPGIE
-94 ISGPASIAS
+94 ISGPAGIAS
-103 MLINALNPGPGGE
+103 MLINALNPGPGGV

-131 TLEDSILA
+131 TLEDSIHA
-139 ARNRMQATLG
+139 TRNRMNATLG
-149 TLSFDNSK
+149 TLTFDNKK

-162 ELQPGKIPFFMHR
+162 ELEPGKIPFFMHR
-175 ERGLHLDEPM
+175 ERGLHLDEPDV
-185 ITIDGS
+185 TIDGE

-209 EQHKQG
+209 EQHKKG
-215 DGVYFYIPKTESAR
+215 EGVYFYIPKTESAR
-229 ETKFYNNLF
+229 EAKFYNSLF
-238 TEIKN
+238 TEIKK
-243 SVSEISNINI
+243 SVNEINDINI

-258 IESLPAVFQMEEMLY
+258 IESLPAVFQMEEMLF
-273 ALGDYAAGLNA
+273 ALGEYAAGLNA

-326 VAVCLKHNAV
+326 VAICLKHDAV

-344 LPSKDEEVNKEAA
+344 LPSKDEDVNIEAA

-385 AAEPFKKLQKSGWK
+385 AAEPFKKLRQSGWE
-399 PTDEMKNPD
+399 PSEDMKNPD

-413 IEKPNGTLTKEG
+413 IDNPKGTLTKEG
-425 TRQNIRTLIEYIEGW
+425 TRQNVRTLLEYIEGW

-489 EQEHSFKLVKEII
+489 EEEHSFKLVKEII
-502 IDEKRDIIKL
+502 NDETRDIIDL
-512 LGNNPSDAQIN
+512 LGDDATEDQKL
-523 KYEDSS
+523 KYIKSS
-529 KIAMKWIKN
+529 KIAMQWIKN
-538 YTEFNFRSLGSYSR
+538 YTEYEFRSLGSYTR
-552 KDLGNIANDKEAF
+552 DDLEKIAANPEPF

>member
-1 MTKVF
+1 MSD
-6 RGAITLTNRLH
+6 RLSFNS
-17 YQSNIECNDIFT
+17 QIECDDIFT
-29 IDFQNLLVNLHD
+29 PEFQTLLVNLHD
-41 KFNNE
+41 KFNDE
-46 VHEIRKDRLTNQK
+46 VKQIRKERIENQE
-59 KARNGSMPTPLA
+59 KARNGIMPSPLE
-71 KSDANSDW
+71 KSEANGEW
-79 KIKDLPED
+79 KIGELPDD
-87 LRTPGIE
+87 LRKPGIE
-94 ISGPASIAS
+94 ISGPAGIAS
-103 MLINALNPGPGGE
+103 MLINALNPGPGGV

-131 TLEDSILA
+131 TLEDSIHA
-139 ARNRMQATLG
+139 TRNRMNATLG
-149 TLSFDNSK
+149 TLTFDNQT

-175 ERGLHLDEPM
+175 ERGLHLDEPSV
-185 ITIDGS
+185 TIDNE

-209 EQHKQG
+209 AQHKSG

-229 ETKFYNNLF
+229 ETKFYNSLF

-243 SVSEISNINI
+243 SVSEINDINI

-273 ALGDYAAGLNA
+273 ALGEYAAGLNA

-294 EYVMHDKEF
+294 EYVMHDKDF

-326 VAVCLKHNAV
+326 VAICLKHDAV

-344 LPSKDEEVNKEAA
+344 LPSRDEEVNIEAA

-385 AAEPFKKLQKSGWK
+385 AAEPFKKLRESGWE
-399 PTDEMKNPD
+399 PSEDMKNPD

-413 IEKPNGTLTKEG
+413 IDNPNGTLTKEG
-425 TRQNIRTLIEYIEGW
+425 TRQNVRTLLEYIEGW

-474 QIAQRIIHKSFSEDT
+474 QIAQRIVHKSFSEDT
-489 EQEHSFKLVKEII
+489 EEEHTFKLVKEII
-502 IDEKRDIIKL
+502 NDETKDIINL
-512 LGNNPSDAQIN
+512 LGDDATDDQKS
-523 KYEDSS
+523 KYEKSS
-529 KIAMKWIKN
+529 KIAMQWIKN
-538 YTEFNFRSLGSYSR
+538 YTDYEFRSLGSYTR
-552 KDLGNIANDKEAF
+552 DDLEKIASSPDAF

>member
-1 MTKVF
+1 M
-6 RGAITLTNRLH
+6 RDRLSF
-17 YQSNIECNDIFT
+17 QSQIECNDIFT
-29 IDFQNLLVNLHD
+29 PEFQTLLVNLHD
-41 KFNNE
+41 KFSDE
-46 VHEIRKDRLTNQK
+46 VKEIRKERIENQE
-59 KARNGSMPTPLA
+59 KARNGIMPAPLD
-71 KSDANSDW
+71 KSEANGEW
-79 KIKDLPED
+79 KIDDLPED
-87 LRTPGIE
+87 LRKPGIE
-94 ISGPASIAS
+94 ISGPAGIAS
-103 MLINALNPGPGGE
+103 MLINALNPGPGGV

-131 TLEDSILA
+131 TLEDSIHA
-139 ARNRMQATLG
+139 TRNRMNATLG
-149 TLSFDNSK
+149 TLTFDNKK

-162 ELQPGKIPFFMHR
+162 ELEPGKIPFFMHR
-175 ERGLHLDEPM
+175 ERGLHLDEPDV
-185 ITIDGS
+185 TIDGE

-209 EQHKQG
+209 EQHKKG
-215 DGVYFYIPKTESAR
+215 EGVYFYIPKTESAR
-229 ETKFYNNLF
+229 EAKFYNSLF
-238 TEIKN
+238 TEIKK
-243 SVSEISNINI
+243 SVNEINDINI

-258 IESLPAVFQMEEMLY
+258 IESLPAVFQMEEMLF
-273 ALGDYAAGLNA
+273 ALGEYAAGLNA

-303 VWPDRFDVTIQNTE
+303 VWPDSFDVTIQNTE

-326 VAVCLKHNAV
+326 VAICLKHDAV

-344 LPSKDEEVNKEAA
+344 LPSRDEDVNIEAA

-385 AAEPFKKLQKSGWK
+385 AAEPFKKLRQSGWE
-399 PTDEMKNPD
+399 PSEDMKNPD

-413 IEKPNGTLTKEG
+413 IDNPKGTLTKEG
-425 TRQNIRTLIEYIEGW
+425 TRQNVRTLLEYIEGW

-489 EQEHSFKLVKEII
+489 EEEHSFKLVKEII
-502 IDEKRDIIKL
+502 NDETRDIIDL
-512 LGNNPSDAQIN
+512 LGDDATEDQKL
-523 KYEDSS
+523 KYIKSS
-529 KIAMKWIKN
+529 KIAMQWIKN
-538 YTEFNFRSLGSYSR
+538 YTEYEFRSLGSYTR
-552 KDLGNIANDKEAF
+552 DDLEKIAANPEPF

>member
-1 MTKVF
+1 MSD
-6 RGAITLTNRLH
+6 RLSFNS
-17 YQSNIECNDIFT
+17 QIECDDIFT
-29 IDFQNLLVNLHD
+29 PEFQTLLVNLHD
-41 KFNNE
+41 KFKDE
-46 VHEIRKDRLTNQK
+46 VKQIRKERIENQE
-59 KARNGSMPTPLA
+59 KARNGIMPSPLE
-71 KSDANSDW
+71 KSEANGEW
-79 KIKDLPED
+79 KIGELPDD
-87 LRTPGIE
+87 LRKPGIE
-94 ISGPASIAS
+94 ISGPAGIAS
-103 MLINALNPGPGGE
+103 MLINALNPGPGGV

-131 TLEDSILA
+131 TLEDSIHA
-139 ARNRMQATLG
+139 TRNRMNATLG
-149 TLSFDNSK
+149 TLTFDNQT

-175 ERGLHLDEPM
+175 ERGLHLDEPSV
-185 ITIDGS
+185 TIDNE

-209 EQHKQG
+209 AQHKSG

-229 ETKFYNNLF
+229 ETKFYNSLF

-243 SVSEISNINI
+243 SVSEINDINI

-273 ALGDYAAGLNA
+273 ALGEYAAGLNA

-294 EYVMHDKEF
+294 EYVMHDKDF

-326 VAVCLKHNAV
+326 VAICLKHDAV

-344 LPSKDEEVNKEAA
+344 LPSRDEEVNIEAA

-385 AAEPFKKLQKSGWK
+385 AAEPFKKLRESGWE
-399 PTDEMKNPD
+399 PSEDMKNPD

-413 IEKPNGTLTKEG
+413 IDNPNGTLTKEG
-425 TRQNIRTLIEYIEGW
+425 TRQNVRTLLEYIEGW

-474 QIAQRIIHKSFSEDT
+474 QIAQRIVHKSFSEDT
-489 EQEHSFKLVKEII
+489 EEEHTFKLVKEII
-502 IDEKRDIIKL
+502 NDETKDIINL
-512 LGNNPSDAQIN
+512 LGDDATDDQKS
-523 KYEDSS
+523 KYEKSS
-529 KIAMKWIKN
+529 KIAMQWIKN
-538 YTEFNFRSLGSYSR
+538 YTDYEFRSLGSYTR
-552 KDLGNIANDKEAF
+552 DDLEKIASSPDAF

>member
-1 MTKVF
+1 
-6 RGAITLTNRLH
+6 LSDRLSFNS
-17 YQSNIECNDIFT
+17 QIECDDIFT
-29 IDFQNLLVNLHD
+29 PEFQTLLVNLHD
-41 KFNNE
+41 KFNDE
-46 VHEIRKDRLTNQK
+46 VKQIRKERIENQE
-59 KARNGSMPTPLA
+59 KARNGIMPSPLE
-71 KSDANSDW
+71 KSEANGEW
-79 KIKDLPED
+79 KIGELPDD
-87 LRTPGIE
+87 LRKPGIE
-94 ISGPASIAS
+94 ISGPAGIAS
-103 MLINALNPGPGGE
+103 MLINALNPGPGGV

-131 TLEDSILA
+131 TLEDSIHA
-139 ARNRMQATLG
+139 TRNRMNATLG
-149 TLSFDNSK
+149 TLTFDNQT

-175 ERGLHLDEPM
+175 ERGLHLDEPSV
-185 ITIDGS
+185 TIDNE

-209 EQHKQG
+209 AQHKSG
-215 DGVYFYIPKTESAR
+215 DGVYFYIPKTESAS
-229 ETKFYNNLF
+229 ETKFYNSLF

-243 SVSEISNINI
+243 SVSEINDINI

-258 IESLPAVFQMEEMLY
+258 IESLPAVFQMEEMLH
-273 ALGDYAAGLNA
+273 ALGEYAAGLNA

-294 EYVMHDKEF
+294 EYVMHDKDF

-326 VAVCLKHNAV
+326 VAICLKHDAV

-344 LPSKDEEVNKEAA
+344 LPSRDEEVNIEAA

-385 AAEPFKKLQKSGWK
+385 AAEPFKKLRESGWE
-399 PTDEMKNPD
+399 PSEDMKNPD

-413 IEKPNGTLTKEG
+413 IDNPNGTLTKEG
-425 TRQNIRTLIEYIEGW
+425 TRQNVRTLLEYIEGW

-474 QIAQRIIHKSFSEDT
+474 QIAQRIVHKSFSEDT
-489 EQEHSFKLVKEII
+489 EEEHTFKLVKEII
-502 IDEKRDIIKL
+502 NDETKDIINL
-512 LGNNPSDAQIN
+512 LGDDATDDQKS
-523 KYEDSS
+523 KYEKSS
-529 KIAMKWIKN
+529 KIAMQWIKN
-538 YTEFNFRSLGSYSR
+538 YTDYEFRSLGSYTR
-552 KDLGNIANDKEAF
+552 DDLEKIASSPDAF

>member
-1 MTKVF
+1 MYF
-6 RGAITLTNRLH
+6 RSIYLSKRLS
-17 YQSNIECNDIFT
+17 YKSSIDCSDIFT
-29 IDFQNLLVNLHD
+29 EEFQNLLVKLHD
-41 KFNNE
+41 KFNKE
-46 VHEIRKDRLTNQK
+46 VSEIRKERIANQE
-59 KARNGSMPTPLA
+59 KARNGIMPKLLE
-71 KSDANSDW
+71 SSEANGEWEISE
-79 KIKDLPED
+79 LPED

-94 ISGPASIAS
+94 ISGPAGIAS
-103 MLINALNPGPGGE
+103 MLINALNPGPGGV

-131 TLEDSILA
+131 TLEDSVYA

-149 TLSFDNSK
+149 TLQFDNET

-162 ELQPGKIPFFMHR
+162 ELEPGKIPFFMHR
-175 ERGLHLDEPM
+175 ERGLHLDETM
-185 ITIDGS
+185 VTVDGD
-191 PISATI
+191 PISATV

-209 EQHKQG
+209 EQHKKGQ
-215 DGVYFYIPKTESAR
+215 GVYFYIPKTESAR
-229 ETKFYNNLF
+229 ETKFYNSLF

-243 SVSEISNINI
+243 SVSELSDLNI
-253 KAIIL
+253 KGIIL

-273 ALGDYAAGLNA
+273 ALGEYAAGLNA

-294 EYVMHDKEF
+294 EYVMHDDNF

-326 VAVCLKHNAV
+326 VAICLKHNAV

-344 LPSKDEEVNKEAA
+344 LPSRDEEVNIEAA

-372 IRAWVAHIYHMDP
+372 LRAWVAHIYHMDP
-385 AAEPFKKLQKSGWK
+385 AAEPFKKLRGSGWE
-399 PTDEMKNPD
+399 PTEEMKNPD

-413 IEKPNGTLTKEG
+413 IENPNGTLTKEG
-425 TRQNIRTLIEYIEGW
+425 TRQNIRTLLEYVEGW

-451 LAGKPGK
+451 LAGRPGK

-474 QIAQRIIHKSFSEDT
+474 QIAQRIIHKSVSEDT
-489 EQEHSFKLVKEII
+489 EEEHTFKLVKEII
-502 IDEKRDIIKL
+502 IDETKDIINL
-512 LGNNPSDAQIN
+512 LGENASDIQKTNYN
-523 KYEDSS
+523 KSS

-538 YTEFNFRSLGSYSR
+538 YTEYEFRSLGSYTR
-552 KDLGNIANDKEAF
+552 DDLEKIADSPDAF

>member
-1 MTKVF
+1 
-6 RGAITLTNRLH
+6 LSNRLS
-17 YQSNIECNDIFT
+17 YQSTIDCSDIFT
-29 IDFQNLLVNLHD
+29 EEFQNLLVKLHD
-41 KFNNE
+41 KFNAE
-46 VHEIRKDRLTNQK
+46 VGEIRKERLANQE
-59 KARNGSMPTPLA
+59 KARKGIMPELLETSQANG
-71 KSDANSDW
+71 DW
-79 KIKDLPED
+79 EIPNLPED
-87 LRTPGIE
+87 LRKPGIE
-94 ISGPASIAS
+94 ISGPAGIAS
-103 MLINALNPGPGGE
+103 MLINALNPGPGGV

-131 TLEDSILA
+131 TLEDSVYA

-149 TLSFDNSK
+149 TLQFDNQT

-162 ELQPGKIPFFMHR
+162 ELEPGKIPFFMHR

-185 ITIDGS
+185 VTVDGN
-191 PISATI
+191 PISATV

-209 EQHKQG
+209 EQHRKG
-215 DGVYFYIPKTESAR
+215 EGVYFYIPKTESAR
-229 ETKFYNNLF
+229 EAKFYNSLF

-243 SVSEISNINI
+243 SVDELNEVNI
-253 KAIIL
+253 KGIIL
-258 IESLPAVFQMEEMLY
+258 IESLPAVFQMEEMLF
-273 ALGDYAAGLNA
+273 ALGEYAAGLNA

-294 EYVMHDKEF
+294 EYVIHDENF

-326 VAVCLKHNAV
+326 VAICLKHNAV

-344 LPSKDEEVNKEAA
+344 LPSRDEEVNIEAA

-367 AKQGF
+367 ANQGF
-372 IRAWVAHIYHMDP
+372 LRAWVAHIYHMDP
-385 AAEPFKKLQKSGWK
+385 AAEPFKKLRESGWE
-399 PTDEMKNPD
+399 PSEDMKNPD

-413 IEKPNGTLTKEG
+413 IENPVGTLTKEG
-425 TRQNIRTLIEYIEGW
+425 TRQNVRTLVEYVEGW

-451 LAGKPGK
+451 LAGRPGK

-474 QIAQRIIHKSFSEDT
+474 QIAQRIIHKSVAEDT
-489 EQEHSFKLVKEII
+489 EEQHSFKLVK
-502 IDEKRDIIKL
+502 DIIL
-512 LGNNPSDAQIN
+512 SETDDIISQLGDSVTDTQKIN
-523 KYEDSS
+523 YEKSS
-529 KIAMKWIKN
+529 KIAMQWIKN
-538 YTEFNFRSLGSYSR
+538 YTEYNFRSLGSYTR
-552 KDLGNIANDKEAF
+552 EDLDKIAADNDAF

>member
-1 MTKVF
+1 MS
-6 RGAITLTNRLH
+6 NRLS
-17 YQSNIECNDIFT
+17 YKSSIDCSDIFT
-29 IDFQNLLVNLHD
+29 DEFQNLLVKLHD
-41 KFNNE
+41 KFNDE
-46 VHEIRKDRLTNQK
+46 VNEIRKERISNQV
-59 KARNGSMPTPLA
+59 KARKGIMPKLLENSEANGEWEVPE
-71 KSDANSDW
+71 
-79 KIKDLPED
+79 LPED

-94 ISGPASIAS
+94 ISGPAGIAS
-103 MLINALNPGPGGE
+103 MLINALNPGPGGV

-131 TLEDSILA
+131 TLEDSIYA

-149 TLSFDNSK
+149 TLEFDNK
-157 TGKHY
+157 TTGKHY

-185 ITIDGS
+185 VTVDGN

-209 EQHKQG
+209 EQHKKG
-215 DGVYFYIPKTESAR
+215 EGVYFYIPKTESAR
-229 ETKFYNNLF
+229 ETKFYNSLF

-243 SVSEISNINI
+243 SVSELNDITI
-253 KAIIL
+253 KGIIL

-273 ALGDYAAGLNA
+273 ALGEYAAGLNA

-294 EYVMHDKEF
+294 EYVMHDKDF

-326 VAVCLKHNAV
+326 VAICLKHNAV

-344 LPSKDEEVNKEAA
+344 LPSRDEEVNIEAA

-367 AKQGF
+367 ANQGF
-372 IRAWVAHIYHMDP
+372 LRAWVAHIYHMDP
-385 AAEPFKKLQKSGWK
+385 AAEPFKKLRASGWE
-399 PTDEMKNPD
+399 PSEDMKNPD

-413 IEKPNGTLTKEG
+413 IENPKGTLTREG
-425 TRQNIRTLIEYIEGW
+425 TRQNVRTLLEYIEGW

-474 QIAQRIIHKSFSEDT
+474 QIAQRIIHKSVSEDT
-489 EQEHSFKLVKEII
+489 EEEHSFKLVKEII
-502 IDEKRDIIKL
+502 NDETKDIINL
-512 LGNNPSDAQIN
+512 LGDGASVDQKIN
-523 KYEDSS
+523 YQKAS
-529 KIAMKWIKN
+529 KIAMQWLKN
-538 YTEFNFRSLGSYSR
+538 YTEFEFRSLGSYTR
-552 KDLGNIANDKEAF
+552 DDLEKIADSPDAF

>member
-1 MTKVF
+1 
-6 RGAITLTNRLH
+6 LSDRLSFNS
-17 YQSNIECNDIFT
+17 QIECDDIFT
-29 IDFQNLLVNLHD
+29 PEFQTLLVNLHD
-41 KFNNE
+41 KFNDE
-46 VHEIRKDRLTNQK
+46 VKQIRKERIENQE
-59 KARNGSMPTPLA
+59 KARNGIMPSPLE
-71 KSDANSDW
+71 KSEANGEW
-79 KIKDLPED
+79 KIGELPDD
-87 LRTPGIE
+87 LRKPGIE
-94 ISGPASIAS
+94 ISGPAGIAS
-103 MLINALNPGPGGE
+103 MLINALNPGPGGV

-131 TLEDSILA
+131 TLEDSIHA
-139 ARNRMQATLG
+139 TRNRMNATLG
-149 TLSFDNSK
+149 TLTFDNQT

-175 ERGLHLDEPM
+175 ERGLHLDEPSV
-185 ITIDGS
+185 TIDNE

-209 EQHKQG
+209 AQHKSG

-229 ETKFYNNLF
+229 ETKFYNSLF

-243 SVSEISNINI
+243 SVSEINDINI

-258 IESLPAVFQMEEMLY
+258 IESLPAVFQMEEMLH
-273 ALGDYAAGLNA
+273 ALGEYAAGLNA

-294 EYVMHDKEF
+294 EYVMHDKDF

-326 VAVCLKHNAV
+326 VAICLKHDAV

-344 LPSKDEEVNKEAA
+344 LPSRDEEVNIEAA

-385 AAEPFKKLQKSGWK
+385 AAEPFKKLRESGWE
-399 PTDEMKNPD
+399 PSEDMKNPD

-413 IEKPNGTLTKEG
+413 IDNPNGTLTKEG
-425 TRQNIRTLIEYIEGW
+425 TRQNVRTLLEYIEGW

-474 QIAQRIIHKSFSEDT
+474 QIAQRIVHKSFSEDT
-489 EQEHSFKLVKEII
+489 EEEHTFKLVKEII
-502 IDEKRDIIKL
+502 NDETKDIINL
-512 LGNNPSDAQIN
+512 LGDDATDDQKSN
-523 KYEDSS
+523 YEKSS
-529 KIAMKWIKN
+529 KIAMQWIKN
-538 YTEFNFRSLGSYSR
+538 YTDYEFRSLGSYTR
-552 KDLGNIANDKEAF
+552 DDLEKIASSPDAF

>member
-1 MTKVF
+1 MSD
-6 RGAITLTNRLH
+6 RLSFNS
-17 YQSNIECNDIFT
+17 QIECDDIFT
-29 IDFQNLLVNLHD
+29 PEFQTLLVNLHD
-41 KFNNE
+41 KFNDE
-46 VHEIRKDRLTNQK
+46 VKQIRKERIENQE
-59 KARNGSMPTPLA
+59 KARNGIMPSPLE
-71 KSDANSDW
+71 KSEANGEW
-79 KIKDLPED
+79 KIGELPDD
-87 LRTPGIE
+87 LRKPGIE
-94 ISGPASIAS
+94 ISGPAGIAS
-103 MLINALNPGPGGE
+103 MLINALNPGPGGV

-131 TLEDSILA
+131 TLEDSIHA
-139 ARNRMQATLG
+139 TRNRMNATLG
-149 TLSFDNSK
+149 TLTFDNQT

-175 ERGLHLDEPM
+175 ERGLHLDEPSV
-185 ITIDGS
+185 TIDNE

-209 EQHKQG
+209 AQHKSG
-215 DGVYFYIPKTESAR
+215 DGVYFYIPKTESAS
-229 ETKFYNNLF
+229 ETKFYNSLF

-243 SVSEISNINI
+243 SVSEINDINI

-258 IESLPAVFQMEEMLY
+258 IESLPAVFQMEEMLH
-273 ALGDYAAGLNA
+273 ALGEYAAGLNA

-294 EYVMHDKEF
+294 EYVMHDKDF

-326 VAVCLKHNAV
+326 VAICLKHDAV

-344 LPSKDEEVNKEAA
+344 LPSRDEEVNIEAA

-385 AAEPFKKLQKSGWK
+385 AAEPFKKLRESGWE
-399 PTDEMKNPD
+399 PSEDMKNPD

-413 IEKPNGTLTKEG
+413 IDNPNGTLTKEG
-425 TRQNIRTLIEYIEGW
+425 TRQNVRTLLEYIEGW

-474 QIAQRIIHKSFSEDT
+474 QIAQRIVHKSFSEDT
-489 EQEHSFKLVKEII
+489 EEEHTFKLVKEII
-502 IDEKRDIIKL
+502 NDETKDIINL
-512 LGNNPSDAQIN
+512 LGDDATDDQKSN
-523 KYEDSS
+523 YEKSS
-529 KIAMKWIKN
+529 KIAMQWIKN
-538 YTEFNFRSLGSYSR
+538 YTDYEFRSLGSYTR
-552 KDLGNIANDKEAF
+552 DDLEKIASSPDAF

>member
-1 MTKVF
+1 LSK
-6 RGAITLTNRLH
+6 RLSF
-17 YQSNIECNDIFT
+17 QSSIDCSDIFT
-29 IDFQNLLVNLHD
+29 EEFQNLLVKLHE

-46 VHEIRKDRLTNQK
+46 VSEIRKERITNQE
-59 KARNGSMPTPLA
+59 KARNGIMPKLL
-71 KSDANSDW
+71 DASEANGNWEISE
-79 KIKDLPED
+79 LPED

-94 ISGPASIAS
+94 ISGPAGIAS
-103 MLINALNPGPGGE
+103 MLINALNPGPGGV

-131 TLEDSILA
+131 TLEDSIYA

-149 TLSFDNSK
+149 TLQFDNET

-162 ELQPGKIPFFMHR
+162 ELEPGKIPFFMHR
-175 ERGLHLDEPM
+175 ERGLHLDEPSV
-185 ITIDGS
+185 TIDGI

-209 EQHKQG
+209 EQHKKG
-215 DGVYFYIPKTESAR
+215 EGVYFYIPKTESAR
-229 ETKFYNNLF
+229 ETKFYNSLF

-243 SVSEISNINI
+243 SVSELKDINI
-253 KAIIL
+253 KGIIL

-273 ALGDYAAGLNA
+273 ALGEYAAGLNA

-294 EYVMHDKEF
+294 EYVMHDKDF

-326 VAVCLKHNAV
+326 VAICLKHNAV

-344 LPSKDEEVNKEAA
+344 LPSRDEEVNIEAA

-367 AKQGF
+367 ANQGF
-372 IRAWVAHIYHMDP
+372 LRAWVAHIYHMDP
-385 AAEPFKKLQKSGWK
+385 AAEPFKKLRESGWE
-399 PTDEMKNPD
+399 PSEEMKNPD
-408 NYPVK
+408 NYPVQ
-413 IEKPNGTLTKEG
+413 IGNPNGTLTKEG
-425 TRQNIRTLIEYIEGW
+425 TRQNVRTLLEYIEGW

-474 QIAQRIIHKSFSEDT
+474 QIAQRIIHESVSEDT
-489 EQEHSFKLVKEII
+489 EEEHSFKLVKEII
-502 IDEKRDIIKL
+502 KDETNDIINL
-512 LGNNPSDAQIN
+512 LGDEVSEDQRR
-523 KYEDSS
+523 KYKQSS

-538 YTEFNFRSLGSYSR
+538 YTEYEFRSLGSYTR
-552 KDLGNIANDKEAF
+552 GDLEEIADSPDAF